1 MSNKT
6 ISINPSLF
14 SMGGSKTK
22 KNRENKK
29 NPTKVPLISPNV
41 LKNKLLKRIKEHKQ
55 RETNNLEINDA
66 LNVKNN
72 TGGGKFTTDILSYS
86 DEFNDSINYLQNI
99 SNKKKVNDNKINYDR
114 RKEQLERKTVRN
126 YQTFNQPHVEQNV
139 NIDLPQE
146 LMSNPLIVVNTN
158 TITQDGQHINLH
170 KKINDPIPYGILKG
184 GIKPT
189 YRDWNKTQRNYEI
202 TNPQAALTIS
212 GIEINRVKSERENR
226 LNNLREK
233 LKQKQVE
240 EVNNKSE
247 DIMITQNLIQQPLI
261 QQPLIQQP
269 LIQQHVIQ
277 PRSENVINQPV
288 RHVIP
293 VNISGG
299 EEIIATKRITKK
311 TIKRKYTLGRSK
323 NKNRVSVLVK
333 DRGTRKLILGAQK
346 ILKQKPINDVKEY
359 LREHNF
365 IKIGSNAPNDVLRK
379 LFESSMLA
387 GEITNI
393 NSEILLHNFS
403 KEDKKL

>member
-22 KNRENKK
+22 KNREKK
-29 NPTKVPLISPNV
+29 KPTTVPLISPNV

-66 LNVKNN
+66 DNIKIN
-72 TGGGKFTTDILSYS
+72 TGGDKFTTDLLSYS

-99 SNKKKVNDNKINYDR
+99 SNQKKVNDNKINYER

-126 YQTFNQPHVEQNV
+126 YQSISQPHVEH
-139 NIDLPQE
+139 NINLDLPQE
-146 LMSNPLIVVNTN
+146 LMSKPLIVVNTSDM
-158 TITQDGQHINLH
+158 TPDGQSINLH
-170 KKINDPIPYGILKG
+170 KKTNDPVPYGILKG
-184 GIKPT
+184 GTKPT
-189 YRDWNKTQRNYEI
+189 YRDWTKTQRNFEI
-202 TNPQAALTIS
+202 TNPQAALTIT
-212 GIEINRVKSERENR
+212 GIELNKVKSERENR

-233 LKQKQVE
+233 LKQKQFE
-240 EVNNKSE
+240 ENNNKSP
-247 DIMITQNLIQQPLI
+247 DIMITQNLMHQPI
-261 QQPLIQQP
+261 IEE
-269 LIQQHVIQ
+269 HVIH
-277 PRSENVINQPV
+277 QPV
-288 RHVIP
+288 QNIIP
-293 VNISGG
+293 VNVSVG

-311 TIKRKYTLGRSK
+311 TIKRKYTLGRIK

-346 ILKQKPINDVKEY
+346 LLKQKPINDVKEY

-403 KEDKKL
+403 KEDKQL

>member
-14 SMGGSKTK
+14 SIGGSKTK

-29 NPTKVPLISPNV
+29 KPTTVPLISPNV
-41 LKNKLLKRIKEHKQ
+41 LKNKLLKRIKEHKH
-55 RETNNLEINDA
+55 RETNNLEINDSQM
-66 LNVKNN
+66 LQNN
-72 TGGGKFTTDILSYS
+72 TGGDKFTKDLLSYS
-86 DEFNDSINYLQNI
+86 DEFNDSINYLQKI
-99 SNKKKVNDNKINYDR
+99 TDQKKVNDNKINYDK

-126 YQTFNQPHVEQNV
+126 YQTINQPHIEQNV
-139 NIDLPQE
+139 NLDLPQE
-146 LMSNPLIVVNTN
+146 LMSKPLIVVNTN
-158 TITQDGQHINLH
+158 TITTEGQPINLH
-170 KKINDPIPYGILKG
+170 RKNNDPVPYGILKG
-184 GIKPT
+184 GTKPT

-202 TNPQAALTIS
+202 TNPQSALTIS
-212 GIEINRVKSERENR
+212 GIEVNRIKSERENT

-233 LKQKQVE
+233 LKQKQLE
-240 EVNNKSE
+240 EIKNKSQ
-247 DIMITQNLIQQPLI
+247 DIMITPNLLEKPLTDK
-261 QQPLIQQP
+261 PLTEQLVTDKPVIEQRVENATP
-269 LIQQHVIQ
+269 L
-277 PRSENVINQPV
+277 NV
-288 RHVIP
+288 
-293 VNISGG
+293 GLG

-311 TIKRKYTLGRSK
+311 TIKRKYTLGKSK

-346 ILKQKPINDVKEY
+346 ILKQKPINNVKDY

-403 KEDKKL
+403 KEDKQL

>member
-22 KNRENKK
+22 KNREKNKK
-29 NPTKVPLISPNV
+29 PTTVPLISPNV

-55 RETNNLEINDA
+55 KETNNLEIKDTQ
-66 LNVKNN
+66 KFESN
-72 TGGGKFTTDILSYS
+72 TGGDKFTTDLLSYS

-99 SNKKKVNDNKINYDR
+99 SNQKKVKDNKINYDK

-126 YQTFNQPHVEQNV
+126 HQPLGQPHIEHNV
-139 NIDLPQE
+139 NLDLPQE
-146 LMSNPLIVVNTN
+146 LMINPLIVVNTN
-158 TITQDGQHINLH
+158 TITPNGQEINLH
-170 KKINDPIPYGILKG
+170 TKTKDSIPYGILKG
-184 GIKPT
+184 GTKPT

-202 TNPQAALTIS
+202 SNPQSALTIS
-212 GIEINRVKSERENR
+212 GMELNKVKSQRENR

-233 LKQKQVE
+233 LKQKQIE
-240 EVNNKSE
+240 EINNKSE
-247 DIMITQNLIQQPLI
+247 DIMITQPLIEPRIIQQPI
-261 QQPLIQQP
+261 IEQR
-269 LIQQHVIQ
+269 V
-277 PRSENVINQPV
+277 ENNVPT
-288 RHVIP
+288 
-293 VNISGG
+293 NISAC

-323 NKNRVSVLVK
+323 NKNRISVLVK
-333 DRGTRKLILGAQK
+333 DRGTRKLILSAQK
-346 ILKQKPINDVKEY
+346 LLKQKPINDVKEY